1 MKINEI
7 VLSQL
12 DEGPHDPHIFK
23 AIFLSG
29 GPGSGKSYVARQI
42 LQGYGL
48 KFVNSDD
55 IYEYLANKN
64 DLDMSDPSQIISKQG
79 QEIRGKA
86 KDITNNKKGSHLR
99 GRLGMVID
107 GTGKNLNTVTKQV
120 IGLRAIGYDCMMVM
134 VNTDLDVAQERNAKR
149 ARRVPTELVTQM
161 WNKVQSNL
169 MKFQQVFGASNFHIV
184 DNSSGG
190 GLEDPDRK
198 ENFLNVEKAVRNFLT
213 KKPTHRAATQWINSH
228 RTKTT

>member
-107 GTGKNLNTVTKQV
+107 GTGKNLITVSKQV
-120 IGLRAIGYDCMMVM
+120 IGLRAIGYDCMMYNM
-134 VNTDLDVAQERNAKR
+134 IDCTFLIYLSTHLIIRNCYGNILFIYICRFRFK
-149 ARRVPTELVTQM
+149 
-161 WNKVQSNL
+161 N
-169 MKFQQVFGASNFHIV
+169 I
-184 DNSSGG
+184 
-190 GLEDPDRK
+190 
-198 ENFLNVEKAVRNFLT
+198 
-213 KKPTHRAATQWINSH
+213 
-228 RTKTT
+228 

>member
-64 DLDMSDPSQIISKQG
+64 DLDISDPSQIISKRG

-107 GTGKNLNTVTKQV
+107 GTGKNLNTVSKQV

-184 DNSSGG
+184 DNSG

-198 ENFLNVEKAVRNFLT
+198 ENFKNVEKAVRNFLT
-213 KKPTHRAATQWINSH
+213 QKPTHRAATQWIKSH
-228 RTKTT
+228 EKRT